1 MYMYMYIPVFP
12 FKPLI
17 KPYNMTIKQV
27 FKEQQGDNGDENGGS
42 STTAVMNEKGE
53 LVVTPSAPSI
63 KQSTYYLYGLGY

>member
-1 MYMYMYIPVFP
+1 
-12 FKPLI
+12 
-17 KPYNMTIKQV
+17 MTIKQV